1 MVHNIKYRT
10 FDQLLEDVSIDFSS
24 YALEG
29 MIEPQQLI
37 KVAMRVNFDLGL
49 RIQRQKQEI
58 LDVVK
63 GKVKLPSDYYSLN
76 FAFMTGKYRVET
88 KIPAGTVIEDKIL
101 DPGTVKLDENGCP
114 IDSSVC
120 MTDCGD
126 YYQLIQKSKTDVKV
140 YETFSQIKAVGQGI
154 ANSCP
159 NSRWNKAQHIMEIRD
174 GYIYTNFTSGKIYLN
189 YQSQMENHEGDLIVM
204 DHPMVNEY
212 YEYALKQRILENM
225 IFAGEQV
232 SQQLNLIEVRLRA
245 ARNNALSFVNTPD
258 YGELQ
263 KIWQM
268 NRRAQY
274 DKYVNMFKSTPTV
287 R

>member
-1 MVHNIKYRT
+1 MSAYIKYRT
-10 FDQLLEDVSIDFSS
+10 FDQLIEDVSVDFQS

-58 LDVVK
+58 LDVDK

-76 FAFMTGKYRVET
+76 FAFMTGTYRVET

-101 DPGTVKLDENGCP
+101 DPGVVKLDENGCP
-114 IDSSVC
+114 IDTSVC

-126 YYQLIQKSKTDVKV
+126 YYQLIQKSKTDVKI
-140 YETFSQIKAVGQGI
+140 YETFSQLKAVGQGVS
-154 ANSCP
+154 NSCP
-159 NSRWNKAQHIMEIRD
+159 NSKWNSAQDVMEIRD

-204 DHPMVNEY
+204 DHPLVNEY
-212 YEYALKQRILENM
+212 YEYAIKQRILENM
-225 IFAGEQV
+225 VFAGEPV
-232 SQQLNLIEVRLRA
+232 SQQLNLIEARLRA
-245 ARNNALSFVNTPD
+245 ARNNALSFVNTPN
-258 YGELQ
+258 YSELQ
-263 KIWQM
+263 KIWSM

-274 DKYVNMFKSTPTV
+274 DKYVNMFKSTPTL

>member
-58 LDVVK
+58 LDVAK

-114 IDSSVC
+114 VDSSVC

>member
-1 MVHNIKYRT
+1 MADLIKYRT
-10 FDQLLEDVSIDFSS
+10 FEQLLEDVSVDFSA

-58 LDVVK
+58 LDVDK

-76 FAFMTGKYRVET
+76 FAFMTGTYRVET

-101 DPGTVKLDENGCP
+101 DPGVVKLDENGCP
-114 IDSSVC
+114 VDSSVC

-126 YYQLIQKSKTDVKV
+126 YYQLVQKTKTDVKV
-140 YETFSQIKAVGQGI
+140 YETFSQLKAVGQGI
-154 ANSCP
+154 ANTCP
-159 NSRWNKAQHIMEIRD
+159 NSRWDQSQHIMEIRD
-174 GYIYTNFTSGKIYLN
+174 GYIYTNFTSGKIYIN
-189 YQSQMENHEGDLIVM
+189 YQAQMENHEGELIVM

-245 ARNNALSFVNTPD
+245 ARNNALSFVNTPN
-258 YGELQ
+258 YAELQ
-263 KIWQM
+263 KIWKM
-268 NRRAQY
+268 NRKAQY
-274 DKYVNMFKSTPTV
+274 DKYVNMFKSTPTI

>member
-1 MVHNIKYRT
+1 MADLIKYRT
-10 FDQLLEDVSIDFSS
+10 FEQLLEDVSVDFSA

-58 LDVVK
+58 LDVDK

-76 FAFMTGKYRVET
+76 FAFMTGTYRVET

-114 IDSSVC
+114 VDSSVC

-126 YYQLIQKSKTDVKV
+126 YYQLIQKTKTDVKV
-140 YETFSQIKAVGQGI
+140 YETFSQLKAVGQGI
-154 ANSCP
+154 ANTCP
-159 NSRWNKAQHIMEIRD
+159 NSRWDQSQDIMEIRD
-174 GYIYTNFTSGKIYLN
+174 GYIYTNFTSGKIYIN
-189 YQSQMENHEGDLIVM
+189 YQAQMENHEGELIVM

-225 IFAGEQV
+225 IFAGESV

-245 ARNNALSFVNTPD
+245 ARNNALSFVNTPN
-258 YGELQ
+258 YAELQ
-263 KIWQM
+263 KIWKM
-268 NRRAQY
+268 NRKAQY
-274 DKYVNMFKSTPTV
+274 DKYVNMFKSTPTI

>member
-58 LDVVK
+58 LDVAK

-159 NSRWNKAQHIMEIRD
+159 NSRWSKAQHIMEIRD